1 MRLFFAASISFL
13 VLAPL
18 RADEIKSFPP
28 ARHKAGELRYVE
40 GVPVLTLRGKP
51 AEMGEQF
58 GILAIRNAPDLT
70 GLHQQFLK
78 DSGQE
83 LLYPYIVKLAKELRG
98 GFPKNHLEEMEAA
111 AMAADRDENRLYFAN
126 TIADLSSGLGC
137 STVVVQKERSKT
149 SSPLFGRNF
158 DWLPSKGIT
167 EHTLIVVYQ
176 GEGKHAF
183 AAITVTPIEGVV
195 SGMNDAGLS
204 LTINEISLK
213 KSKDKAPFNWKGT
226 PLLLAFRRILEEC
239 TTVAEAEKLLRGME
253 RTTSSCLTIC
263 DKDGGA
269 VFEITPKN
277 LEVRPPENGVCCCTN
292 HFRTD
297 KLMIENKCW
306 RFDKLA
312 PLCKDGGGKLGV
324 TDVFARLDD
333 VHQGKATL
341 QSMVFEPKE
350 RVLHLAYG
358 EGPATRKDPHRIDLG
373 KLFDAK
379 VRE

>member
-1 MRLFFAASISFL
+1 MRSVLLAGFAAL
-13 VLAPL
+13 VLLASA
-18 RADEIKSFPP
+18 RADEPKAFP
-28 ARHKAGELRYVE
+28 AAKHKDGELKYVE

-70 GLHQQFLK
+70 GLHQQFLR

-83 LLYPYIVKLAKELRG
+83 KMYPFIVSLARNMKDN
-98 GFPKNHLEEMEAA
+98 FPKNHLAEMEAA

-137 STVVVQKERSKT
+137 STVVVEKSRSKT
-149 SSPLFGRNF
+149 GSPLFGRNF
-158 DWLPSKGIT
+158 DWLPTKGIT
-167 EHTLIVVYQ
+167 EHTLVVVYK

-195 SGMNDAGLS
+195 SGMNDAGLC

-226 PLLLAFRRILEEC
+226 PLLLAFRRVLEEC
-239 TTVAEAEKLLRGME
+239 TTVAEAEKLLRSME
-253 RTTSSCLTIC
+253 RTTSCCLTVC

-292 HFRTD
+292 HFRTE
-297 KLMIENKCW
+297 KLMTESKCW

-312 PLCKDGGGKLGV
+312 PLCKPSTEKMV
-324 TDVFARLDD
+324 VKDVFARLDD

-341 QSMVFEPKE
+341 QSMVFEPKD

-373 KLFDAK
+373 KLFDEK
-379 VRE
+379 